1 MVRSIN
7 LNSHFPIWRKRWWS
21 ESCAMSD
28 ECNVVMMMMM
38 MIMIMMTMMMIII
51 IMRCQNMNECPN
63 QDENPGSEYLNI

>member
-38 MIMIMMTMMMIII
+38 MAMIII
-51 IMRCQNMNECPN
+51 IMTIIMIVIMNECPN
-63 QDENPGSEYLNI
+63 QDENAGSEYLNI